1 MNILIISFSFY
12 LKYEWIWWFQFLCLD
27 APKNRFELL
36 FVYISMLDNNASE
49 NEKSRILTI
58 TAKSQTNV
66 RKMKLNNKFN
76 MFYIIFL
83 YSKNQNISH

>member
-1 MNILIISFSFY
+1 
-12 LKYEWIWWFQFLCLD
+12 
-27 APKNRFELL
+27 
-36 FVYISMLDNNASE
+36 MLDNNASE